1 MRVSPAFIPVG
12 VGVWAVGDGRAFG
25 FLCVVWGAL
34 TATAAAAG
42 DKSAQDHSCNF
53 HNASLTL
60 DPASDK
66 GYSFVRTLTKGAT
79 ACIYVFDC
87 LDEDR
92 ANLDVCERLD
102 TNTLK
107 GENVEGKNFKGDWQ
121 RLHFERFEVSERSI
135 AVLVVGD
142 FLRVFE
148 TKNNPVLRIN
158 EPKGMEF
165 ATDCKDS
172 LTNVCLSCEQ
182 PAEAPPDVATTE
194 PTPGGDSVW
203 LPVAVALLVLLVIVA
218 LVSVAVCFR
227 LRRRASSQEPEALR
241 QSSACAQPALS
252 SSPSPSLAEGKSPL
266 GQRYSTLLASDAVA
280 VPNGRSKGG
289 GGGHRSQASR
299 DLSGLPDLAPPPLPS
314 TSPPSLPH
322 HPDGASPPTEAAD
335 VRRTLEW
342 QDNACHGDA
351 KDPQEAPWSG
361 ADDGEGDYADPKE
374 LETPPWLRIQGA
386 ADDEDHDYAD
396 PRELEKPAWLLA
408 QDDDED
414 HDYDYIDR
422 DALRILLGK
431 DKEEAQ
437 RRSLAAEEGRLSS
450 HDSENS
456 LYEEMKALEAARETS
471 ALEERRRR
479 ERQQREEQEQQKQEI
494 QEGKQEQQGDEEEK
508 RQQKTV
514 EEQEQNEQMK
524 DSEQEILE
532 SVKL

>member
-1 MRVSPAFIPVG
+1 MTVLPS
-12 VGVWAVGDGRAFG
+12 
-25 FLCVVWGAL
+25 
-34 TATAAAAG
+34 
-42 DKSAQDHSCNF
+42 
-53 HNASLTL
+53 
-60 DPASDK
+60 
-66 GYSFVRTLTKGAT
+66 
-79 ACIYVFDC
+79 
-87 LDEDR
+87 
-92 ANLDVCERLD
+92 
-102 TNTLK
+102 
-107 GENVEGKNFKGDWQ
+107 
-121 RLHFERFEVSERSI
+121 VSERSI

-142 FLRVFE
+142 FLEVFE

-158 EPKGMEF
+158 KTKGMEF

-203 LPVAVALLVLLVIVA
+203 LPVAVALLVLLAIVA

-374 LETPPWLRIQGA
+374 LETPP
-386 ADDEDHDYAD
+386 
-396 PRELEKPAWLLA
+396 
-408 QDDDED
+408 
-414 HDYDYIDR
+414 
-422 DALRILLGK
+422 ILLGK